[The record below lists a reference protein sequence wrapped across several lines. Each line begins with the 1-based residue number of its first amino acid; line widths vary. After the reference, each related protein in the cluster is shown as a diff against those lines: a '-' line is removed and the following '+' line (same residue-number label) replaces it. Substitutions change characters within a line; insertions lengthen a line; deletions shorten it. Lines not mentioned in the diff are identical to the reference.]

1 MYTIEA
7 EAGGDYSPTE
17 LRTLQDWVIK
27 PQLRYIQGVTE
38 VSTLGGYERQ
48 IHVTPDPARLVAHSI
63 TLADITLALERNNR
77 NVGAG
82 YIERRG
88 QQLLVRSPGR
98 VQQPGEFAQIVL
110 ARRDG
115 VPIRF
120 GAVAGVGEGLQLRSG
135 AATRDGAE
143 AVLGTVFMLVG
154 ENSRLG
160 DDLEVLNQFGEQIER
175 VMSGVRGARDV
186 RME

>member
-1 MYTIEA
+1 
-7 EAGGDYSPTE
+7 
-17 LRTLQDWVIK
+17 VIK

-120 GAVAGVGEGLQLRSG
+120 GAVAGGSARACSFAAVRRPGMARKPCWARCSCWLARTAAWAMIWKCSTSSVSRS
-135 AATRDGAE
+135 
-143 AVLGTVFMLVG
+143 
-154 ENSRLG
+154 
-160 DDLEVLNQFGEQIER
+160 
-175 VMSGVRGARDV
+175 SG
-186 RME
+186 